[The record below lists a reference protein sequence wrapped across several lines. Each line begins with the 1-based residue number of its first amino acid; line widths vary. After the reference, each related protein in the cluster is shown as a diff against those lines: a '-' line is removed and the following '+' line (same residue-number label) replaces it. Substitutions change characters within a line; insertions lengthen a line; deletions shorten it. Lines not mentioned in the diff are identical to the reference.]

1 MSLWFAVGAVIAAA
15 LIAVIL
21 LGSRRPRHAE
31 DELLPLKPQ
40 RARTE
45 RASFT
50 NQTSLIEVARSVHAR
65 RLTGT
70 LKATAG
76 GRDANL
82 YFLFGHLFH
91 AVNETLS
98 GEAAVRDCAGWHDVE
113 YTFDEL
119 TQLPMAETI
128 ERPIDQILAA

>member
-50 NQTSLIEVARSVHAR
+50 NQTSLIEVARSVQAR

-113 YTFDEL
+113 YAFDD
-119 TQLPMAETI
+119 P
-128 ERPIDQILAA
+128 AAHG